1 MGRPLGSKN
10 KPKTDATGAVI
21 TTKAITAKALKT
33 KATKPKPTPVKR
45 ALAPGRPAP
54 RGILTV
60 LEELAHVLAM
70 DNALAPL
77 NQQDLQALQD
87 LGAAMQS
94 DVRGEATRRLQ
105 ARDESLDGLRALAGQ
120 AAPAA
125 TPVTPAPAAANGTAS
140 LMSDDDLPA

>member
-45 ALAPGRPAP
+45 VLPALGRPAP

-94 DVRGEATRRLQ
+94 EVRGEATRRLQ

-125 TPVTPAPAAANGTAS
+125 TANGTAAQE
-140 LMSDDDLPA
+140 PAAPAPTGTHGVV

>member
-1 MGRPLGSKN
+1 MGRPKGSKN

-45 ALAPGRPAP
+45 VLPALGRPAP

-94 DVRGEATRRLQ
+94 EVRGEATRRLQ
-105 ARDESLDGLRALAGQ
+105 ARDESLDGLRALAGKTAP
-120 AAPAA
+120 AAPA
-125 TPVTPAPAAANGTAS
+125 TPAPITANGTG
-140 LMSDDDLPA
+140 LTDEDLSA

>member
-33 KATKPKPTPVKR
+33 KATTKPKPTPVKR

-94 DVRGEATRRLQ
+94 EVRGEATRRLQ

-125 TPVTPAPAAANGTAS
+125 TANGTAAQE
-140 LMSDDDLPA
+140 PAAPVPTGTHGVV